1 MYQTEI
7 SVSERGSTKVE
18 NTKLIIS
25 IQKII
30 HSMHT
35 TECDVLIGC
44 VGMPNSTHKMQVG
57 DYVFFET
64 TTDGTFEVRL
74 MSIETGLGYFLV
86 SQISPRSGLTAG
98 IATDDVNNKSFSSS
112 ELERVVES
120 ISQLKSNLGQSS
132 VFQKEQLDLIDR
144 KLSEIEAASQRLGRK
159 DWITY
164 VAGALTS
171 LCTTAAFS
179 DEARKTLFIS
189 ANEAFRWLFES
200 AFVLLP

>member
-7 SVSERGSTKVE
+7 SVLQFGSAKVK
-18 NTKLIIS
+18 NTQLIIS
-25 IQKII
+25 IPNK
-30 HSMHT
+30 T
-35 TECDVLIGC
+35 TNQCDVSIGY
-44 VGMPNSTHKMQVG
+44 VGMPNSTHKMKVG
-57 DYVFFET
+57 DNAFFET
-64 TTDGTFEVRL
+64 PTDGTFEVRL
-74 MSIETGLGYFLV
+74 VKISAYHGHFLV
-86 SQISPRSGLTAG
+86 SRISPRSGLTAG

-120 ISQLKSNLGQSS
+120 ISQLKSNLARSS
-132 VFQKEQLDLIDR
+132 AFQREQLDLIDR
-144 KLSEIEAASQRLGRK
+144 KLSDIEAASQRLGRK

-164 VAGALTS
+164 VVGALTS

-200 AFVLLP
+200 SFVLLP